1 MTETPPA
8 EIPLAPGDVEAIA
21 DARTPGERLAR
32 ARVANGLS
40 IEAIAQQLKF
50 SPRQIEALEGDR
62 YDALP
67 GATMVRGMVRS
78 YARLLGLD
86 AGALLEALKESVAAP
101 DADQIVARYREQVPF
116 SDTTK
121 RSNAVYVV
129 FTIAVLA
136 VAALVLVQWR
146 ADRPAPARM
155 TFVPAAQA
163 PLESAPTTVASAGA
177 SVAARAGDDAAMD
190 RRPATDSA
198 PLAPASSTAETA
210 AASGSEMTSAEARVE
225 TTEVAVAAPYR
236 SVVVPVVPVVT
247 SAADS
252 KNRVQLQFLQ
262 DAWVEVRD
270 RDGVVLHSKLN
281 TAGSDVRIEGD
292 GPFSFVIGNAQ
303 FVRLTYDDRDVD
315 LTPYI
320 KVAVA
325 RFTLQ

>member
-1 MTETPPA
+1 
-8 EIPLAPGDVEAIA
+8 
-21 DARTPGERLAR
+21 
-32 ARVANGLS
+32 
-40 IEAIAQQLKF
+40 
-50 SPRQIEALEGDR
+50 
-62 YDALP
+62 
-67 GATMVRGMVRS
+67 
-78 YARLLGLD
+78 
-86 AGALLEALKESVAAP
+86 
-101 DADQIVARYREQVPF
+101 
-116 SDTTK
+116 
-121 RSNAVYVV
+121 
-129 FTIAVLA
+129 
-136 VAALVLVQWR
+136 
-146 ADRPAPARM
+146 
-155 TFVPAAQA
+155 
-163 PLESAPTTVASAGA
+163 
-177 SVAARAGDDAAMD
+177 
-190 RRPATDSA
+190 
-198 PLAPASSTAETA
+198 
-210 AASGSEMTSAEARVE
+210 MTSAEARVE